1 MSNGNHFPPPVPS
14 CLNSYSNFSM
24 LFLPLQILRLP
35 FYFVGVG
42 LSLFVFSV
50 PLVAS
55 LLWSGAFGGA
65 GGDED

>member
-1 MSNGNHFPPPVPS
+1 
-14 CLNSYSNFSM
+14 M